1 MSTWLDDKIIRSDK
15 ASVNVQ
21 LRLDDIQRDETIYLE
36 TPVLLF
42 RE

>member
-1 MSTWLDDKIIRSDK
+1 MSTWLYDKIIQSDK

-36 TPVLLF
+36 TPVLWF